1 MDKFDEWNE
10 VKKKINTSRNTG
22 VRVGKIYWI
31 SVGQNVGSEIY
42 GKHENFRRPVLVIS
56 KFYIPNYINLFLGI
70 PLSSKTKGKSGKM
83 FFKFVDS
90 KNTKQVCLISQIR
103 VFDTKRVISN
113 ANFSIKKDDFLK
125 VKEKV
130 INLISQH

>member
-22 VRVGKIYWI
+22 VGVGKIYWVSI
-31 SVGQNVGSEIY
+31 GQNVGSEIY
-42 GKHENFRRPVLVIS
+42 GKGENFRRPVLVIS
-56 KFYIPNYINLFLGI
+56 KFYIPNHINSFLGI
-70 PLSSKTKGKSGKM
+70 PLSSKTKGKSGRM

-90 KNTKQVCLISQIR
+90 ENKNQVCLISQIR

-130 INLISQH
+130 INIISQH